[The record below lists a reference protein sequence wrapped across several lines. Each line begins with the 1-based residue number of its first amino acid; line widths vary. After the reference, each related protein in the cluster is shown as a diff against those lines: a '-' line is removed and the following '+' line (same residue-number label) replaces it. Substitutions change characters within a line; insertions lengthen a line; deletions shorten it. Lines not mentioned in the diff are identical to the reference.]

1 MLFEVSQQLVLRQV
15 RFPAESR
22 QKNILCLQYEELL
35 CDFAIFFI
43 DLFKLGPAM
52 AQIQRPWLLALNSR
66 DGSALVHHT
75 IRRFAFVLSGARLRN
90 AQEPRS
96 FLDLNQFSQNL
107 LVLNLD

>member
-1 MLFEVSQQLVLRQV
+1 MY
-15 RFPAESR
+15 
-22 QKNILCLQYEELL
+22 LQYEELL
-35 CDFAIFFI
+35 RDFAIFFI

-66 DGSALVHHT
+66 DGDASVHHT
-75 IRRFAFVLSGARLRN
+75 LRRFAFVLISGARLRN
-90 AQEPRS
+90 AKEAGS